1 MKNNSSKKG
10 FTLIELL
17 VVVLII
23 GILAA
28 IALPQYQKSVEK
40 ARAAEMI
47 TFVGNAKKAVEM
59 YLLEN
64 GGFPNNEIRL
74 LKEDILSIDLTSG
87 LTCPADEEPTC
98 HNKFFVYAIKCSSGF
113 CGVGVVRSDN
123 GSMETGVHSMMEMKT
138 TDGKTWENETAVY
151 LAGDKA
157 GQASCE
163 AFVQAFGGTCQGVTP
178 GGD

>member
-1 MKNNSSKKG
+1 MKNNRSNRA

-28 IALPQYQKSVEK
+28 IALPQYQKAVEK

-47 TFVGNAKKAVEM
+47 TWVGNAKRAAEI

-64 GGFPNNEIRL
+64 GGFPGEGISL
-74 LKEDILSIDLTSG
+74 LSSGVSSIDLTSG
-87 LTCPADEEPTC
+87 LTCPDGVFYC
-98 HNKFFVYAIKCSSGF
+98 YNKFFVYDANCDSEN
-113 CGVGVVRSDN
+113 CNVGGLRADN
-123 GSMETGVHSMMEMKT
+123 GDIENGVHNQLILT
-138 TDGKTWENETAVY
+138 TTNGKTWTAGGIY

-163 AFVQAFGGTCQGVTP
+163 AFTQAFGGTCQGVTP